1 MNKYHNKKVYADG
14 QVFDSKR
21 EYNRYCELLLLQR
34 AGQISRLQRQVAY
47 ELIPSQKTPQGT
59 MRAVTYYADF
69 VYQENGKTVVEDV
82 KGVRTDVYKLKK
94 KLMWQVYHILI
105 TEI

>member
-1 MNKYHNKKVYADG
+1 MNKYHNKKVYIDG
-14 QVFDSKR
+14 QVFDSRR

-34 AGQISRLQRQVAY
+34 AHQISRLQRQVKY
-47 ELIPSQKTPQGT
+47 ELIPSQKTPQGA
-59 MRAVTYYADF
+59 MRAVNYYADF

-82 KGVRTDVYKLKK
+82 KGVRTEVYKLKK

-105 TEI
+105 TEV